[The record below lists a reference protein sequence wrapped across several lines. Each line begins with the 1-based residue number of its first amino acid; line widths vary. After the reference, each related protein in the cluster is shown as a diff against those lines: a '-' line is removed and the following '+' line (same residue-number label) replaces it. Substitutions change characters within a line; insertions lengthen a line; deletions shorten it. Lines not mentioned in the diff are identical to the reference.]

1 MAAIMAATMLG
12 LVYLTQTLGANATN
26 SAIYQLEDE
35 LLDLRTTV
43 RQQEA
48 DVLNATEADEVI
60 ARLKPLKLVRL
71 GDPEVVRAP

>member
-26 SAIYQLEDE
+26 TAIHQLEGE
-35 LLDLRTTV
+35 LKDLQTKV
-43 RQQEA
+43 RRQEA

-71 GDPEVVRAP
+71 DDPEVVRAP